1 MTVYTPGGGALYLR
15 CHVKYESCTI
25 AFVQSF
31 TQTNVH
37 RVVNGALLGLT
48 AAQAPPGIPLMH
60 VSEFESLWAQAERG
74 EHLSVAESQA
84 AVADSQSYTHLT
96 AVVVIISVLV
106 VGIGVIAIAK
116 VRKTTRT
123 APVTPP
129 LSTILAECWKMFC
142 SRYPQFA
149 PGGQLHTSD
158 RDLQRLEADL
168 QVIIVRSKLTMG
180 KYGPIYAGMKDG
192 RAVRIESCEDQD
204 VSSMQHF
211 VVQCQLYHCL
221 DHPNILK
228 LEFVH
233 LATQPLHRGFEAV
246 DVGTLSQ
253 YLTARRPKLEQ
264 RLRIIQQVVGVQYP

>member
-1 MTVYTPGGGALYLR
+1 MAADTAT
-15 CHVKYESCTI
+15 SCTLTRPP
-25 AFVQSF
+25 SE
-31 TQTNVH
+31 TQTSIRNVAL
-37 RVVNGALLGLT
+37 VVT
-48 AAQAPPGIPLMH
+48 
-60 VSEFESLWAQAERG
+60 
-74 EHLSVAESQA
+74 
-84 AVADSQSYTHLT
+84 LT
-96 AVVVIISVLV
+96 AVAVLFILAV
-106 VGIGVIAIAK
+106 CLVAAVRRSSRRITSTIDLPAIKVASRKAFETRYERLIQITPQLGTPRIAIRALETGLDAVTVQTKLAK
-116 VRKTTRT
+116 GT
-123 APVTPP
+123 
-129 LSTILAECWKMFC
+129 
-142 SRYPQFA
+142 
-149 PGGQLHTSD
+149 
-158 RDLQRLEADL
+158 
-168 QVIIVRSKLTMG
+168 
-180 KYGPIYAGMKDG
+180 YGPIYAGMKDG